1 MSQKA
6 ISLTE
11 GSLRKNIFIFS
22 LPLMCTNLLQVL
34 FNMADVAVVG
44 QFVGSHALGAVG
56 STSLLIA
63 LYTGF
68 LIGVASGMNIIV
80 ALAVGAGKEKDIRE
94 TVHTSALIALFC
106 GLVLLV
112 IGISSAGLILE
123 LMKTKPELLKAAA
136 LYMRIYLLG
145 MPALA
150 LYNFGNAVF
159 SAVGNTRKPL
169 IFLAISG
176 VVNVILNL
184 FFVIVC
190 GMEVEGVALASILSQ
205 YLSAFLVLRGLLKTK
220 EAYGL
225 RREYLKISKD
235 KAIRVLRIGLP
246 SGLQNAIFYIANLF
260 VQMGVNSFDATMV
273 AGNSAAM
280 NADTLIYDMMAAFYT
295 GCASFMGQN
304 YGAKK
309 RDRILKSYLWC
320 VFYAFAIAAV
330 FGAVM
335 ELFGTQFLS
344 ILSSDKTVIE
354 AGMLRIRI
362 MGFSYCV
369 SAFMDASIAA
379 ARSLGKSLVPTIIV
393 IMGSCIFRVAWI
405 YTVFAYFGT
414 ITSLYLLYIFS
425 FGITALA
432 GNVYFAGVYRR
443 KMRELS

>member
-295 GCASFMGQN
+295 ACGSFMGQN

-344 ILSSDKTVIE
+344 ILSSDKAVIE

>member
-1 MSQKA
+1 MSQKV

-123 LMKTKPELLKAAA
+123 LMKTKPELLKAAV

-205 YLSAFLVLRGLLKTK
+205 YLSAFLVLRGLLKTE

-295 GCASFMGQN
+295 ACGSFMGQN

-344 ILSSDKTVIE
+344 ILSSDKAVIE

-414 ITSLYLLYIFS
+414 TTSLYLLYIFS

>member
-1 MSQKA
+1 MSQKV

-94 TVHTSALIALFC
+94 TVHTSALIALLC
-106 GLVLLV
+106 GLVILV

-123 LMKTKPELLKAAA
+123 LMKTKPELLKAAV

-205 YLSAFLVLRGLLKTK
+205 YLSAFLVLRGLLKTE

-295 GCASFMGQN
+295 ACGSFMGQN

-344 ILSSDKTVIE
+344 ILSSDKAVIE

-414 ITSLYLLYIFS
+414 TTSLYLLYIFS

>member
-1 MSQKA
+1 MSQKV

-295 GCASFMGQN
+295 ACGSFMGQN

>member
-80 ALAVGAGKEKDIRE
+80 ALAVGTGKEKDIRE

-123 LMKTKPELLKAAA
+123 LMKTKPELLKAAV

-205 YLSAFLVLRGLLKTK
+205 YLSAFLVLRGLLKTE

-295 GCASFMGQN
+295 ACGSFMGQN

-344 ILSSDKTVIE
+344 ILSSDKAVIE

>member
-1 MSQKA
+1 MSQKV

-94 TVHTSALIALFC
+94 TVHTSALIALLC
-106 GLVLLV
+106 GLVILV

-123 LMKTKPELLKAAA
+123 LMKTKPELLKAAV

-169 IFLAISG
+169 VFLAISG

-205 YLSAFLVLRGLLKTK
+205 YLSAFLVLRGLLKAK

-225 RREYLKISKD
+225 RREYLKISRD

-295 GCASFMGQN
+295 ACGSFMGQN

-344 ILSSDKTVIE
+344 ILSSDKAVIE

-379 ARSLGKSLVPTIIV
+379 ARSLGKSLIPTIIV
-393 IMGSCIFRVAWI
+393 IMGSCVFRVAWI
-405 YTVFAYFGT
+405 YTVFAHFGT
-414 ITSLYLLYIFS
+414 TTSLYLLYIFS

-432 GNVYFAGVYRR
+432 GNLYFAGVYRR

>member
-94 TVHTSALIALFC
+94 TVHTSALIALLC

-169 IFLAISG
+169 IFLTISG

-205 YLSAFLVLRGLLKTK
+205 YLSAFLVLRGLLKTE

-295 GCASFMGQN
+295 ACGSFMGQN

-344 ILSSDKTVIE
+344 ILSSDKAVIE

>member
-1 MSQKA
+1 
-6 ISLTE
+6 
-11 GSLRKNIFIFS
+11 
-22 LPLMCTNLLQVL
+22 
-34 FNMADVAVVG
+34 
-44 QFVGSHALGAVG
+44 
-56 STSLLIA
+56 
-63 LYTGF
+63 
-68 LIGVASGMNIIV
+68 MNIIV

-123 LMKTKPELLKAAA
+123 LMKTKPELLKAAV

-205 YLSAFLVLRGLLKTK
+205 YLSAFLVLRGLLKTE

-295 GCASFMGQN
+295 ACGSFMGQN

-344 ILSSDKTVIE
+344 ILSSDKAVIE

-414 ITSLYLLYIFS
+414 TTSLYLLYIFS

-432 GNVYFAGVYRR
+432 GNLYFAGVYRR

>member
-1 MSQKA
+1 MSQKV

-94 TVHTSALIALFC
+94 TVHTSALIALLC
-106 GLVLLV
+106 GLVILV

-123 LMKTKPELLKAAA
+123 LMKTKPELLKAAV

-169 IFLAISG
+169 VFLAISG

-225 RREYLKISKD
+225 RREYLKISRD

-295 GCASFMGQN
+295 ACGSFMGQN

-344 ILSSDKTVIE
+344 ILSSDKAVIE

-379 ARSLGKSLVPTIIV
+379 ARSLGKSLIPTIIV
-393 IMGSCIFRVAWI
+393 IMGACVFRVAWI
-405 YTVFAYFGT
+405 YTVFAHFGT
-414 ITSLYLLYIFS
+414 TTSLYLLYIFS

-432 GNVYFAGVYRR
+432 GNLYFAGVYRR

>member
-63 LYTGF
+63 IYTGF

-205 YLSAFLVLRGLLKTK
+205 YLSAFLVLRGLLKTE

-295 GCASFMGQN
+295 ACGSFMGQN

-344 ILSSDKTVIE
+344 ILSSDKAVIE

>member
-205 YLSAFLVLRGLLKTK
+205 YLSAFLVLRGLLKTE

-295 GCASFMGQN
+295 ACGSFMGQN

-344 ILSSDKTVIE
+344 ILSSDKAVIE

>member
-1 MSQKA
+1 MSQKV

-94 TVHTSALIALFC
+94 TVHTSALIALLC
-106 GLVLLV
+106 GLVILV

-123 LMKTKPELLKAAA
+123 LMKTKPELLKAAV
-136 LYMRIYLLG
+136 LYMRVYLLG

-169 IFLAISG
+169 VFLAISG

-225 RREYLKISKD
+225 RREYLKISRD

-295 GCASFMGQN
+295 ACGSFMGQN

-335 ELFGTQFLS
+335 ELFGAQFLS
-344 ILSSDKTVIE
+344 ILSSDKAVIE

-379 ARSLGKSLVPTIIV
+379 ARSLGKSLIPTIIV
-393 IMGSCIFRVAWI
+393 IMGSCVFRVAWI
-405 YTVFAYFGT
+405 YTVFAHFGT
-414 ITSLYLLYIFS
+414 TTSLYLLYIFS

-432 GNVYFAGVYRR
+432 GNLYFAGVYRR

>member
-1 MSQKA
+1 MSQKV

-80 ALAVGAGKEKDIRE
+80 ALAVGTGKEKDIRE

-205 YLSAFLVLRGLLKTK
+205 YLSAFLVLRGLLKTE

-295 GCASFMGQN
+295 ACGSFMGQN

-344 ILSSDKTVIE
+344 ILSSDKAVIE

>member
-1 MSQKA
+1 MSQKV

-94 TVHTSALIALFC
+94 TVHTSALIALLC

-123 LMKTKPELLKAAA
+123 LMKTKPELLKAAV

-169 IFLAISG
+169 VFLAISG

-205 YLSAFLVLRGLLKTK
+205 YLSAFLVLRGLLKTE

-295 GCASFMGQN
+295 ACGSFMGQN

-344 ILSSDKTVIE
+344 ILSSDKAVIE

-414 ITSLYLLYIFS
+414 ITSLYLLYLFS

>member
-1 MSQKA
+1 MSQKV

-94 TVHTSALIALFC
+94 TVHTSALIALLC
-106 GLVLLV
+106 GMVILV

-123 LMKTKPELLKAAA
+123 LMKTKPELLKAAV

-169 IFLAISG
+169 VFLAISG

-225 RREYLKISKD
+225 RREYLKISRD

-295 GCASFMGQN
+295 ACGSFMGQN

-344 ILSSDKTVIE
+344 ILSSDKAVIE

-379 ARSLGKSLVPTIIV
+379 ARSLGKSLIPTIIV
-393 IMGSCIFRVAWI
+393 IMGSCVFRVAWI
-405 YTVFAYFGT
+405 YTVFAHFGT
-414 ITSLYLLYIFS
+414 TTSLYLLYIFS

-432 GNVYFAGVYRR
+432 GNLYFAGVYRR

>member
-1 MSQKA
+1 MSQKV

-94 TVHTSALIALFC
+94 TVHTSALIALLC
-106 GLVLLV
+106 GLVILV

-123 LMKTKPELLKAAA
+123 LMKTKPELLKAAV

-169 IFLAISG
+169 IFLTISG

-225 RREYLKISKD
+225 RREYLKISRD

-295 GCASFMGQN
+295 ACGSFMGQN

-335 ELFGTQFLS
+335 ELFGAQFLS
-344 ILSSDKTVIE
+344 ILSSDKAVIE

-379 ARSLGKSLVPTIIV
+379 ARSLGKSLIPTIIV
-393 IMGSCIFRVAWI
+393 IMGSCVFRVAWI
-405 YTVFAYFGT
+405 YTVFAHFGT
-414 ITSLYLLYIFS
+414 TTSLYLLYIFS

-432 GNVYFAGVYRR
+432 GNLYFAGVYRR

>member
-1 MSQKA
+1 MSQKV

-94 TVHTSALIALFC
+94 TVHTSALIALLC
-106 GLVLLV
+106 GLVILV

-123 LMKTKPELLKAAA
+123 LMKTKPELLKAAV

-169 IFLAISG
+169 VFLTISG

-225 RREYLKISKD
+225 RREYLKISRD

-295 GCASFMGQN
+295 ACGSFMGQN

-335 ELFGTQFLS
+335 ELFGAQFLS
-344 ILSSDKTVIE
+344 ILSSDKAVIE

-379 ARSLGKSLVPTIIV
+379 ARSLGKSLIPTIIV
-393 IMGSCIFRVAWI
+393 IMGSCVFRVAWI
-405 YTVFAYFGT
+405 YTVFAHFGT
-414 ITSLYLLYIFS
+414 TTSLYLLYIFS

-432 GNVYFAGVYRR
+432 GNLYFAGVYRR

>member
-94 TVHTSALIALFC
+94 TVHTSALIALLC
-106 GLVLLV
+106 GLVILV

-123 LMKTKPELLKAAA
+123 LMKTKPELLKAAV
-136 LYMRIYLLG
+136 LYMRVYLLG

-169 IFLAISG
+169 VFLAISG

-225 RREYLKISKD
+225 RREYLKISRD

-295 GCASFMGQN
+295 ACGSFMGQN

-344 ILSSDKTVIE
+344 ILSSDKAVIE

-379 ARSLGKSLVPTIIV
+379 ARSLGKSLIPTIIV
-393 IMGSCIFRVAWI
+393 IMGSCVFRVAWI
-405 YTVFAYFGT
+405 YTVFAHFGT
-414 ITSLYLLYIFS
+414 TTSLYLLYIFS

-432 GNVYFAGVYRR
+432 GNLYFAGVYRR

>member
-1 MSQKA
+1 MSQKV

-94 TVHTSALIALFC
+94 TVHTSALIALLC
-106 GLVLLV
+106 GLVILV

-123 LMKTKPELLKAAA
+123 LMKTKPELLKAAV

-169 IFLAISG
+169 VFLAISG

-205 YLSAFLVLRGLLKTK
+205 YLSAFLVLRGLLKTE

-295 GCASFMGQN
+295 ACGSFMGQN

-344 ILSSDKTVIE
+344 ILSSDKAVIE

-405 YTVFAYFGT
+405 YTVFAHFGT
-414 ITSLYLLYIFS
+414 TTSLYLLYIFS

-432 GNVYFAGVYRR
+432 GNLYFAGVYRR

>member
-1 MSQKA
+1 MSQKV

-94 TVHTSALIALFC
+94 TVHTSALIALLC
-106 GLVLLV
+106 GLVILV

-123 LMKTKPELLKAAA
+123 LMKTKPELLKAAV
-136 LYMRIYLLG
+136 LYMRVYLLG

-169 IFLAISG
+169 IFLTISG

-225 RREYLKISKD
+225 RREYLKISRD

-295 GCASFMGQN
+295 ACGSFMGQN

-309 RDRILKSYLWC
+309 RNRILKSYLWC

-335 ELFGTQFLS
+335 ELFGAQFLS
-344 ILSSDKTVIE
+344 ILSSDKAVIE

-379 ARSLGKSLVPTIIV
+379 ARSLGKSLIPTIIV
-393 IMGSCIFRVAWI
+393 IMGSCVFRVAWI
-405 YTVFAYFGT
+405 YTVFAHFGT
-414 ITSLYLLYIFS
+414 TTSLYLLYIFS

-432 GNVYFAGVYRR
+432 GNLYFAGVYRR

>member
-1 MSQKA
+1 MSQKV

-94 TVHTSALIALFC
+94 TVHTSALIALLC
-106 GLVLLV
+106 GLVILV

-123 LMKTKPELLKAAA
+123 LMKTKPELLKAAV

-169 IFLAISG
+169 VFLAISG

-225 RREYLKISKD
+225 RREYLKISRD

-295 GCASFMGQN
+295 ACGSFMGQN

-344 ILSSDKTVIE
+344 ILSSDKAVIE

-379 ARSLGKSLVPTIIV
+379 ARSLGKSLIPTIIV
-393 IMGSCIFRVAWI
+393 IMGSCVFRVAWI
-405 YTVFAYFGT
+405 YTVFAHFGT
-414 ITSLYLLYIFS
+414 TTSLYLLYIFS

-432 GNVYFAGVYRR
+432 GNLYFAGVYCR

>member
-205 YLSAFLVLRGLLKTK
+205 YLSAFLVLRGLLKTE

-235 KAIRVLRIGLP
+235 KVIRVLRIGLP

-295 GCASFMGQN
+295 ACGSFMGQN

-344 ILSSDKTVIE
+344 ILSSDKAVIE

-379 ARSLGKSLVPTIIV
+379 ARSLGKSLIPTIIV
-393 IMGSCIFRVAWI
+393 IMGSCVFRVAWI

>member
-1 MSQKA
+1 MSQKV

-94 TVHTSALIALFC
+94 TVHTSALIALLC
-106 GLVLLV
+106 GLVILV

-123 LMKTKPELLKAAA
+123 LMKTKPELLKAAV

-169 IFLAISG
+169 VFLAISG

-225 RREYLKISKD
+225 RREYLKISRD

-295 GCASFMGQN
+295 ACGSFMGQN

-335 ELFGTQFLS
+335 ELFGAQFLS
-344 ILSSDKTVIE
+344 ILSSDKAVIE

-379 ARSLGKSLVPTIIV
+379 ARSLGKSLIPTIIV
-393 IMGSCIFRVAWI
+393 IMGSCVFRVAWI
-405 YTVFAYFGT
+405 YTVFAHFGT
-414 ITSLYLLYIFS
+414 TTSLYLLYIFS

-432 GNVYFAGVYRR
+432 GNLYFAGVYRR

>member
-1 MSQKA
+1 MSQKV

-123 LMKTKPELLKAAA
+123 LMKTKPELLKAAV

-205 YLSAFLVLRGLLKTK
+205 YLSAFLVLRGLLKTE

-295 GCASFMGQN
+295 ACGSFMGQN

-344 ILSSDKTVIE
+344 ILSSDKAVIE

-414 ITSLYLLYIFS
+414 TTSLYLLYIFS

-432 GNVYFAGVYRR
+432 GNLYFAGVYRR

>member
-169 IFLAISG
+169 IFLTISG

-205 YLSAFLVLRGLLKTK
+205 YLSAFLVLRGLLKTE

-235 KAIRVLRIGLP
+235 KVIRVLRIGLP

-295 GCASFMGQN
+295 ACGSFMGQN

-344 ILSSDKTVIE
+344 ILSSDKAVIE

-414 ITSLYLLYIFS
+414 ITSLYLLYLFS

>member
-34 FNMADVAVVG
+34 FNMADVAAVG

-169 IFLAISG
+169 IFLTISG

-205 YLSAFLVLRGLLKTK
+205 YLSAFLVLRGLLKTE

-246 SGLQNAIFYIANLF
+246 SGLQNAI
-260 VQMGVNSFDATMV
+260 
-273 AGNSAAM
+273 
-280 NADTLIYDMMAAFYT
+280 
-295 GCASFMGQN
+295 
-304 YGAKK
+304 
-309 RDRILKSYLWC
+309 
-320 VFYAFAIAAV
+320 
-330 FGAVM
+330 
-335 ELFGTQFLS
+335 
-344 ILSSDKTVIE
+344 
-354 AGMLRIRI
+354 
-362 MGFSYCV
+362 
-369 SAFMDASIAA
+369 
-379 ARSLGKSLVPTIIV
+379 
-393 IMGSCIFRVAWI
+393 
-405 YTVFAYFGT
+405 
-414 ITSLYLLYIFS
+414 
-425 FGITALA
+425 
-432 GNVYFAGVYRR
+432 
-443 KMRELS
+443 

>member
-1 MSQKA
+1 MSQKV

-94 TVHTSALIALFC
+94 TVHTSALIALLC
-106 GLVLLV
+106 GLVILV

-123 LMKTKPELLKAAA
+123 LMKTKPELLKAAV
-136 LYMRIYLLG
+136 LYMRVYLLG

-169 IFLAISG
+169 VFLAISG

-225 RREYLKISKD
+225 RREYLKISRD
-235 KAIRVLRIGLP
+235 KVIRVLRIGLP

-295 GCASFMGQN
+295 ACGSFMGQN

-335 ELFGTQFLS
+335 ELFGAQFLS
-344 ILSSDKTVIE
+344 ILSSDKAVIE

-379 ARSLGKSLVPTIIV
+379 ARSLGKSLIPTIIV
-393 IMGSCIFRVAWI
+393 IMGSCVFRVAWI
-405 YTVFAYFGT
+405 YTVFAHFGT
-414 ITSLYLLYIFS
+414 TTSLYLLYIFS

-432 GNVYFAGVYRR
+432 GNLYFAGVYRR

>member
-1 MSQKA
+1 MSQKV

-11 GSLRKNIFIFS
+11 GSLRKNIFAFS

-94 TVHTSALIALFC
+94 TVHTSALIALLC

-123 LMKTKPELLKAAA
+123 LMKTKPELLKAAV

-150 LYNFGNAVF
+150 LYNFGNAVY

-169 IFLAISG
+169 FFLTISG
-176 VVNVILNL
+176 VVNVVLNL

-205 YLSAFLVLRGLLKTK
+205 YLSAFLVLGGLLRTK

-225 RREYLKISKD
+225 RRKDLRISRD
-235 KAIRVLRIGLP
+235 KAVRVLGIGLP

-295 GCASFMGQN
+295 ACGSFMGQN

-344 ILSSDKTVIE
+344 ILSSDKAVIE

-393 IMGSCIFRVAWI
+393 IMGSCVFRVTWI

-414 ITSLYLLYIFS
+414 TTSLYLLYIFS

-432 GNVYFAGVYRR
+432 GNLYFAGVYRR

>member
-1 MSQKA
+1 MSQKV

-94 TVHTSALIALFC
+94 TVHTSALIALLC
-106 GLVLLV
+106 GLVILV

-123 LMKTKPELLKAAA
+123 LMKTKPELLKAAV

-169 IFLAISG
+169 VFLAISG

-225 RREYLKISKD
+225 RREYLKISRD

-295 GCASFMGQN
+295 ACGSFMGQN

-344 ILSSDKTVIE
+344 ILSSDKAVIE

-379 ARSLGKSLVPTIIV
+379 ARSLGKSLIPTIIV
-393 IMGSCIFRVAWI
+393 IMGSCVFRVAWI
-405 YTVFAYFGT
+405 YTVFAHFGT
-414 ITSLYLLYIFS
+414 TTSLYLLYIFS

-432 GNVYFAGVYRR
+432 GNLYFAGVYRR

>member
-1 MSQKA
+1 MSQKV

-94 TVHTSALIALFC
+94 TVHTSALIALLC
-106 GLVLLV
+106 GLVILV

-123 LMKTKPELLKAAA
+123 LMKTKPELLKAAV
-136 LYMRIYLLG
+136 LYMRVYLLG

-169 IFLAISG
+169 VFLAISG

-225 RREYLKISKD
+225 RREYLKISRD

-295 GCASFMGQN
+295 ACGSFMGQN

-344 ILSSDKTVIE
+344 ILSSDKAVIE

-379 ARSLGKSLVPTIIV
+379 ARSLGKSLIPTIIV
-393 IMGSCIFRVAWI
+393 IMGSCVFRVAWI
-405 YTVFAYFGT
+405 YTVFAHFGT
-414 ITSLYLLYIFS
+414 TTSLYLLYIFS

-432 GNVYFAGVYRR
+432 GNLYFAGVYRR

>member
-1 MSQKA
+1 MSQKV

-44 QFVGSHALGAVG
+44 QFVGSYALGAVG

-94 TVHTSALIALFC
+94 TVHTSALIALLC
-106 GLVLLV
+106 GLVILV

-123 LMKTKPELLKAAA
+123 LMKTKPELLKAAV

-169 IFLAISG
+169 VFLAISG

-205 YLSAFLVLRGLLKTK
+205 YLSAFLVLRGLLKTE

-225 RREYLKISKD
+225 RREYLKISRD

-295 GCASFMGQN
+295 ACGSFMGQN

-344 ILSSDKTVIE
+344 ILSSDKAVIE

-405 YTVFAYFGT
+405 YTVFAHFGT
-414 ITSLYLLYIFS
+414 TTSLYLLYIFS

-432 GNVYFAGVYRR
+432 GNLYFAGVYRR

>member
-1 MSQKA
+1 MSQKV

-94 TVHTSALIALFC
+94 TVHTSALIALLC

-123 LMKTKPELLKAAA
+123 LMKTKPELLKAAV

-169 IFLAISG
+169 VFLAISG

-205 YLSAFLVLRGLLKTK
+205 YLSAFLVLRGLLRTE

-225 RREYLKISKD
+225 RRGYLKISKD

-295 GCASFMGQN
+295 ACGSFMGQN

-379 ARSLGKSLVPTIIV
+379 ARSLGKSFVPTVIV
-393 IMGSCIFRVAWI
+393 IMGSCVFRVAWI

-414 ITSLYLLYIFS
+414 TTSLYLLYIFS

-432 GNVYFAGVYRR
+432 GNLYFAGVYRR

>member
-1 MSQKA
+1 MSQKV

-94 TVHTSALIALFC
+94 TVHTSTLIALLC
-106 GLVLLV
+106 GLVILV

-123 LMKTKPELLKAAA
+123 LMKTKPELLKAAV

-169 IFLAISG
+169 VFLAISG

-225 RREYLKISKD
+225 RREYLKISRD

-295 GCASFMGQN
+295 ACGSFMGQN

-344 ILSSDKTVIE
+344 ILSSDKAVIE

-379 ARSLGKSLVPTIIV
+379 ARSLGKSLIPTIIV
-393 IMGSCIFRVAWI
+393 IMGSCVFRVAWI
-405 YTVFAYFGT
+405 YTVFAHFGT
-414 ITSLYLLYIFS
+414 TTSLYLLYIFS

-432 GNVYFAGVYRR
+432 GNLYFAGVYRR

>member
-1 MSQKA
+1 MDQKT

-11 GSLRKNIFIFS
+11 GSLRRNILLFS

-44 QFVGSHALGAVG
+44 QFVGSNALGAVG

-63 LYTGF
+63 LYTGV
-68 LIGVASGMNIIV
+68 LIGIASGINIVV
-80 ALAVGAGKEKDIRE
+80 ALAVGAAKEKDIRE
-94 TVHTSALIALFC
+94 TVHTAALIALFC
-106 GLVLLV
+106 GVAVLLV
-112 IGISSAGLILE
+112 GILSARFILE
-123 LMKTKPELLKAAA
+123 LMKTKTELIDAAV

-169 IFLAISG
+169 VFLSISG
-176 VVNVILNL
+176 VVNVVLNL

-190 GMEVEGVALASILSQ
+190 KMEVEGVALASILSQ
-205 YLSAFLVLRGLLKTK
+205 YLSAFLVLRGLFVTK
-220 EAYGL
+220 ENYGL
-225 RREYLKISKD
+225 RMDSLRINRD
-235 KAIRVLRIGLP
+235 KAIRVLGIGLP
-246 SGLQNAIFYIANLF
+246 SGLQNAIFYVANLF

-295 GCASFMGQN
+295 ACGSFMGQN
-304 YGAKK
+304 YGARKK
-309 RDRILKSYLWC
+309 DRILKSYLWC

-330 FGAVM
+330 FGAVL
-335 ELFGTQFLS
+335 ELFGVQFLS
-344 ILSSDKTVIE
+344 ILSSDRAVID
-354 AGMLRIRI
+354 AGMLRIRV

-393 IMGSCIFRVAWI
+393 IMGSCVFRVAWI
-405 YTVFAYFGT
+405 YTVFAHFGT
-414 ITSLYLLYIFS
+414 TTSLYLLYFFS
-425 FGITALA
+425 FGLTALA
-432 GNVYFAGVYRR
+432 GNIYFAGVYRK
-443 KMRELS
+443 KMREIA

>member
-1 MSQKA
+1 MSQKV

-94 TVHTSALIALFC
+94 TVHTSALIALLC
-106 GLVLLV
+106 GLVILV

-123 LMKTKPELLKAAA
+123 LMKTKPELLKAAV

-169 IFLAISG
+169 VFLAISG

-225 RREYLKISKD
+225 RREYLKISRD

-295 GCASFMGQN
+295 ACGSFMGQN

-344 ILSSDKTVIE
+344 ILSSDKAVIE

-369 SAFMDASIAA
+369 SAFIDASIAA
-379 ARSLGKSLVPTIIV
+379 ARSLGKSLIPTIIV
-393 IMGSCIFRVAWI
+393 IMGSCVFRVAWI
-405 YTVFAYFGT
+405 YTVFAHFGT
-414 ITSLYLLYIFS
+414 TTSLYLLYIFS

-432 GNVYFAGVYRR
+432 GNLYFAGVYRR

>member
-1 MSQKA
+1 MSQKV

-94 TVHTSALIALFC
+94 TVHTSALIALLC

-123 LMKTKPELLKAAA
+123 LMKTKPELLKAAV

-169 IFLAISG
+169 VFLAISG

-205 YLSAFLVLRGLLKTK
+205 YLSAFLVLRGLLRTE

-225 RREYLKISKD
+225 QRGYLKISKD

-295 GCASFMGQN
+295 ACGSFMGQN

-379 ARSLGKSLVPTIIV
+379 ARSLGKSFVPTVIV
-393 IMGSCIFRVAWI
+393 IMGSCVFRVAWI

-414 ITSLYLLYIFS
+414 TTSLYLLYIFS

-432 GNVYFAGVYRR
+432 GNLYFAGVYRR

>member
-1 MSQKA
+1 MSQKV

-44 QFVGSHALGAVG
+44 QFVGSYALGAVG

-94 TVHTSALIALFC
+94 TVHTSALIALLC
-106 GLVLLV
+106 GLVILV

-123 LMKTKPELLKAAA
+123 LMKTKPELLKAAV

-169 IFLAISG
+169 VFLAISG

-205 YLSAFLVLRGLLKTK
+205 YLSAFLVLRGLLKTE

-295 GCASFMGQN
+295 ACGSFMGQN

-344 ILSSDKTVIE
+344 ILSSDKAVIE

-405 YTVFAYFGT
+405 YTVFAHFGT
-414 ITSLYLLYIFS
+414 TTSLYLLYIFS

-432 GNVYFAGVYRR
+432 GNLYFAGVYRR